1 MKGGLIFST
10 KDFKS
15 CRRCFILYPW
25 FMHFTGESKSE
36 KERHKPVGKNNSMRI
51 LNNTI
56 FFFAI
61 TILLGCNQTSPPG
74 EPQEDAR
81 IRETVVPEQV
91 TEIRDLRPELVLGG
105 GYATS
110 ELIESEWFRLFDD
123 DPGTVWESKLGT
135 GPGEKIGVSFLG
147 EGAWIGKL
155 ILGELEQDSSA
166 IIDEINIFIN
176 DELFRFGSIRDTFL
190 LDTLVKDLSIEFA
203 KAGELNYKKFEQEE
217 EQVSIGIFPR
227 DQNIGLRYLLLQDTA
242 GNEYRTLPPRIVKGR
257 LAPSSNLNP
266 LAIYHAGHLFD
277 SKREFAWIEG
287 SEGSGSGD
295 SISIQFEEPQC
306 ISKLMIWN
314 GWQASPA
321 KFEANARIK
330 TLHFKPLEDTSRVFF
345 RLKDAV
351 EPSSLLLHKN
361 RSQNWVLKILDI
373 YPGNVTRDLVISEL
387 LLFDCED
394 QPFVVNSGLKEQF
407 QNEMLSQAE
416 GTPLSDI
423 LDTYIFNIINSD
435 PDNQYTQ
442 KSIVLHADGSFCAAS
457 QQYLTQIDM
466 TSDNQIDGYW
476 GILEANE
483 EIARLKLLGRWK
495 SKNDPNTL
503 LTDRDFEEE
512 LIIKKGQ
519 IEGGPTLGQF
529 YTE

>member
-1 MKGGLIFST
+1 MRT
-10 KDFKS
+10 QNNA
-15 CRRCFILYPW
+15 IL
-25 FMHFTGESKSE
+25 
-36 KERHKPVGKNNSMRI
+36 
-51 LNNTI
+51 
-56 FFFAI
+56 
-61 TILLGCNQTSPPG
+61 ILLITVLGCCNRASPAREG
-74 EPQEDAR
+74 EEELTLPVTAL
-81 IRETVVPEQV
+81 PEQV
-91 TEIRDLRPELVLGG
+91 TEIRDLRPELILEG

-110 ELIESEWFRLFDD
+110 GLEGSEWFRLFDEN
-123 DPGTVWESKLGT
+123 PRTTWQTKRGT
-135 GPGEKIGVSFLG
+135 GPGEKVGISFLG

-155 ILGELEQDSSA
+155 ILGAVEEENSA
-166 IIDEINIFIN
+166 IIDEVNIFVN

-190 LDTLVKDLSIEFA
+190 LDTLVKDLSIEFT
-203 KAGELNYKKFEQEE
+203 KAGDLNYKKFEQEE
-217 EQVSIGIFPR
+217 EKVSIGIFPR
-227 DQNIGLRYLLLQDTA
+227 DQYIGLRYLLLQDTL
-242 GNEYRTLPPRIVKGR
+242 GNEYRTVPPRIVKGR

-266 LAIYHAGHLFD
+266 LALYHAGHLFD
-277 SKREFAWIEG
+277 SKKEFAWIEG
-287 SEGSGSGD
+287 AEGSGSGD

-314 GWQASPA
+314 GWQASTA

-345 RLKDAV
+345 RLKDAPD
-351 EPSSLLLHKN
+351 PSGLLLHRN

-373 YPGNVTRDLVISEL
+373 YPGKVTRDLVISEL

-394 QPFVVNSGLKEQF
+394 QPFVVSSGLKEQF

-416 GTPLSDI
+416 GTPLSEV
-423 LDTYIFNIINSD
+423 LDTYIFNDINSD
-435 PDNQYTQ
+435 PENQYTQ

-457 QQYLTQIDM
+457 QQYLTQIDI

-483 EIARLKLLGRWK
+483 EVARLKLLGRWK
-495 SKNDPNTL
+495 SKNDPGTL
-503 LTDRDFEEE
+503 LDDRDFEEE

-519 IEGGPTLGQF
+519 IEGGAVLGRF